1 MPVEDNDS
9 AEVPAQDEDVTEA
22 PVEGDDS
29 AEVPAQDEDVTEA
42 PVEDD
47 DSAEEPVNEAVQTTV
62 WDKLVGYYQQV
73 TTAYSSLLSSLKK

>member
-9 AEVPAQDEDVTEA
+9 AEVPADGEDVAEA

-29 AEVPAQDEDVTEA
+29 AE
-42 PVEDD
+42 
-47 DSAEEPVNEAVQTTV
+47 EPVNETVQTTV